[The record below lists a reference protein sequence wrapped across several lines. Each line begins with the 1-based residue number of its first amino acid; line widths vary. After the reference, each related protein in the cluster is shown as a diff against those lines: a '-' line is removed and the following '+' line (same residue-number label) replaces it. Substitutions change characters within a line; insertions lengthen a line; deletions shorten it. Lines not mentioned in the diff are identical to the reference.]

1 MRKQSKQKD
10 QSDVI
15 MMKPDHQ
22 YLDLWVVEDND
33 EMRET
38 LVEVIDSDA
47 EMMCSL
53 SFTRCEEALTAL
65 QKESPPQVILMDIGL
80 PGMSGIEGVRRI
92 RAISPAT
99 QILMLTIYE
108 DDANVFESL
117 CAGAAGYLLKR
128 GSTDKIIA
136 AIKEVQAGGAPMNAQ
151 IAKKVLAMFT
161 KIVSPQGDYALTERE
176 KEILQQLVSGK
187 AQKQIAEAL
196 FLSPFTIATHTKN
209 IYAKLQVHCRSEA
222 VAKALKEKLI

>member
-1 MRKQSKQKD
+1 MT
-10 QSDVI
+10 
-15 MMKPDHQ
+15 KPNYK

-33 EMRET
+33 EMRAT
-38 LVEVIDSDA
+38 LVEVIDSDP

-53 SFTRCEEALTAL
+53 SFVKCEDAITAL

-117 CAGAAGYLLKR
+117 CAGASGYLLKG
-128 GSTDKIIA
+128 GSTQKIID
-136 AIKEVQAGGAPMNAQ
+136 AIKEVRAGGAPMNAQ
-151 IAKKVLAMFT
+151 IARKVLAMFT
-161 KIVSPQGDYALTERE
+161 KIVSPQADYNLTERE

-187 AQKQIAEAL
+187 SQKQIADKL
-196 FLSPFTIATHTKN
+196 FLSPLTIATHMKN
-209 IYAKLQVHCRSEA
+209 IYAKLHVHSRSEA
-222 VAKALKEKLI
+222 VAKALKERLL

>member
-1 MRKQSKQKD
+1 MLYEFNLLKTMTATNQN
-10 QSDVI
+10 
-15 MMKPDHQ
+15 
-22 YLDLWVVEDND
+22 YLDVWVIEDND
-33 EMRET
+33 ELRAT

-53 SFTRCEEALTAL
+53 SFVRCEEALAAL
-65 QKESPPQVILMDIGL
+65 QNESPPQVMLMDIGL

-117 CAGAAGYLLKR
+117 CAGAAGYLLKS

-136 AIKEVQAGGAPMNAQ
+136 AIKEVRAGGAPMNAQ

-161 KIVSPQGDYALTERE
+161 KIVSPHADYALTERE
-176 KEILQQLVSGK
+176 KEILNLLVSGK
-187 AQKQIAEAL
+187 SQKQLAEKI
-196 FLSPFTIATHTKN
+196 FISPLTIATHMKN
-209 IYAKLQVHCRSEA
+209 IYAKLHVHSRSEA
-222 VAKALKEKLI
+222 VAKALKERLL